1 MRYLGQDDLTGVM
14 GIGHLGE
21 VRQGPD
27 GNLYQWTQGVDGL
40 GNPVGF
46 WRRAWKRLGR
56 RVLRRALPLFQQVAA
71 PRCPGCVGPAA
82 AAADGGPLPRQAA
95 PILQQVAPYV
105 PAVAPAAA
113 AVTAAAPAAEAA
125 ATVAPPPA
133 APAPEAGTAGW
144 GLGALYQAPNG
155 ALYQVQGLAQD
166 PELQGLGALYQAP
179 DGTLYQV
186 QGVGQADELR
196 GFAEADELRA
206 SARMT
211 GCAASRKP
219 TSSGFG
225 GG

>member
-46 WRRAWKRLGR
+46 WRRALKRLGR
-56 RVLRRALPLFQQVAA
+56 RVLRRALPLFQQVA
-71 PRCPGCVGPAA
+71 PLIPGVGPAA
-82 AAADGGPLPRQAA
+82 AALRVAAPLLRQAA

-133 APAPEAGTAGW
+133 APAPEAGRRHDAGERER
-144 GLGALYQAPNG
+144 
-155 ALYQVQGLAQD
+155 QGQ
-166 PELQGLGALYQAP
+166 
-179 DGTLYQV
+179 T
-186 QGVGQADELR
+186 QGVLHG
-196 GFAEADELRA
+196 A
-206 SARMT
+206 SAVPVRRR
-211 GCAASRKP
+211 GPKV
-219 TSSGFG
+219 
-225 GG
+225 